1 MNNIKTDYLV
11 CARAFYAL
19 LFVLT
24 VGPFKVLVTTDA
36 RLAMSEMQDTL
47 STTVTQA
54 TGTAL
59 SHITS
64 TVKSQGHCI
73 RGEIR
78 SLGDIQ
84 REHAA
89 QICEKLQ
96 DMKGYYKGQVGVVL
110 IKHMPR
116 VFVTIA
122 GPSYLGS
129 RQPDYDMGLQLV
141 GAHPKPGL
149 LLGSVSC

>member
-1 MNNIKTDYLV
+1 M
-11 CARAFYAL
+11 R
-19 LFVLT
+19 
-24 VGPFKVLVTTDA
+24 
-36 RLAMSEMQDTL
+36 DTL
-47 STTVTQA
+47 STTVTRA
-54 TGTAL
+54 TETAQ

-64 TVKSQGHCI
+64 TVKSQAHCI

-110 IKHMPR
+110 IKHDYILFVGPR
-116 VFVTIA
+116 TFPR
-122 GPSYLGS
+122 G
-129 RQPDYDMGLQLV
+129 
-141 GAHPKPGL
+141 H
-149 LLGSVSC
+149 LLGKACVSFKVLL